1 MMIET
6 EKEKICIHRLVSEK
20 QEIVMCEGDMIV
32 PDSKPDILNT
42 ICTSGVISIY
52 KKEVLDGKVRIDGN
66 INTYVMYL
74 SEDTNGKIR
83 SLNPTLDFSENIAVP
98 NCMENMNLQID
109 SKIKSIECKVI
120 NGRKISVKVAIEF
133 NLKLYSDEEVD
144 VINNILNQENIK
156 LLRKETKVNS
166 LLAIKE
172 NKVYAKDTILI
183 DNTDNL
189 AEILKANIN
198 IVDKDIKLSYN
209 KILAKSE
216 AEFKIMYLTEENQIK
231 TINSKIPLIGFIDV
245 QNITEENI
253 CDVNYQIQNIIIKPN
268 STEEHSIYIEIE
280 TLLSCMVYEEKN
292 INLIQDLY
300 STSKKI
306 DFNEK
311 QINAIT
317 DKCIQKETK
326 QIRENIDSLNI
337 SNKRIIDVDV
347 IADINKESKLN
358 SAIMFEGNIA
368 LNFTLISNDEQD
380 LETQIIN
387 IPFQHAF
394 ENLNDLENRKSNV
407 TIEIKSQDFIVQ
419 ENGSVSC
426 NIDMDLNLNSYKNT
440 KLNMLDEINEN
451 GDREEQEY
459 NIIIYV
465 TKNGDTLWKIAKRFG
480 STVEQIVQVNDIEE
494 ENKIYPNQKL
504 YIPRYA

>member
-1 MMIET
+1 MIET

-20 QEIVMCEGDMIV
+20 KEIVMCEGDMIV

-66 INTYVMYL
+66 VNTYVMYL

-83 SLNPTLDFSENIAVP
+83 SLNPSLDFSESISVP

-109 SKIKSIECKVI
+109 YKVKSIECKVI

-144 VINNILNQENIK
+144 VINNISNQENIK
-156 LLRKETKVNS
+156 LLRKEIKVNS
-166 LLAIKE
+166 LLAVKE

-189 AEILKANIN
+189 AEILKANID

-209 KILAKSE
+209 KILAKAE

-253 CDVNYQIQNIIIKPN
+253 CDVNYQLQNIIIKPN
-268 STEEHSIYIEIE
+268 SSEEHSIYIEIE
-280 TLLSCMVYEEKN
+280 TLLNCMIYEEKN
-292 INLIQDLY
+292 INLVQDLY

-306 DFNEK
+306 DFCEK

-317 DKCIQKETK
+317 DKFIQKETK
-326 QIRENIDSLNI
+326 QIRENIDSI
-337 SNKRIIDVDV
+337 DIINKKIIDVDV
-347 IADINKESKLN
+347 VANIDKESKLN
-358 SAIMFEGNIA
+358 SAIMFEGNIS
-368 LNFTLISNDEQD
+368 LEFILVSNDEQN
-380 LETQIIN
+380 LETQAIN

-394 ENLNDLENRKSNV
+394 ENLNDIENRKSNV
-407 TIEIKSQDFIVQ
+407 NIEIKSKDFIIQ
-419 ENGSVSC
+419 ENGSISC
-426 NIDMDLNLNSYKNT
+426 NIDMDLNLDSYQNT
-440 KLNMLDEINEN
+440 KLNVIDEINEN

-494 ENKIYPNQKL
+494 ENRIYPNQKL

>member
-1 MMIET
+1 MIET

-52 KKEVLDGKVRIDGN
+52 KKEVLEGKVRIDGN

-83 SLNPTLDFSENIAVP
+83 SLNPSLDFSENIAVP
-98 NCMENMNLQID
+98 NCMENMNLQVD
-109 SKIKSIECKVI
+109 SKVKSIECKVI
-120 NGRKISVKVAIEF
+120 NGRKISVKAAIEF

-144 VINNILNQENIK
+144 VVNNILNQGNIK

-166 LLAIKE
+166 LLAVKE

-216 AEFKIMYLTEENQIK
+216 AEFKIMYLTEDNQIK

-268 STEEHSIYIEIE
+268 SAEEHSIYIEIE

-306 DFNEK
+306 DFSEK

-358 SAIMFEGNIA
+358 SAIMFEGNIV
-368 LNFTLISNDEQD
+368 LNFTLISNDEQN
-380 LETQIIN
+380 LETQTIN

-394 ENLNDLENRKSNV
+394 ENLNDIENRKSTV
-407 TIEIKSQDFIVQ
+407 AIEIKSQDFIIQ

-440 KLNMLDEINEN
+440 KLNMIDEINEN

-459 NIIIYV
+459 NVIIYI
-465 TKNGDTLWKIAKRFG
+465 TKSGDTLWKIAKRFG

>member
-1 MMIET
+1 MIET

-66 INTYVMYL
+66 VNTYVMYL

-83 SLNPTLDFSENIAVP
+83 SLNPSLDFSENISVP

-109 SKIKSIECKVI
+109 SKVKSIECKVI

-144 VINNILNQENIK
+144 VINNISNQENIK
-156 LLRKETKVNS
+156 VLRKEIKVNS
-166 LLAIKE
+166 LLAVKE

-189 AEILKANIN
+189 AEILKANID

-209 KILAKSE
+209 KILAKAE

-268 STEEHSIYIEIE
+268 SSEEHSIYIEIE
-280 TLLSCMVYEEKN
+280 TLLNCMIYEEKN
-292 INLIQDLY
+292 INLVQDLY
-300 STSKKI
+300 SITKKI
-306 DFNEK
+306 DFSEK

-317 DKCIQKETK
+317 DKCLQKETK

-337 SNKRIIDVDV
+337 SNKKILDVDV
-347 IADINKESKLN
+347 ITDINKESKLN
-358 SAIMFEGNIA
+358 SAIMFEGNIG
-368 LNFTLISNDEQD
+368 LNFTLINNEEQD
-380 LETQIIN
+380 LETQTIN

-394 ENLNDLENRKSNV
+394 ENLNDFENRKSNV
-407 TIEIKSQDFIVQ
+407 AIEIKSQDFIVQ

-440 KLNMLDEINEN
+440 KLNMIDEITEN
-451 GDREEQEY
+451 GDREEQKY
-459 NIIIYV
+459 NVIIYV
-465 TKNGDTLWKIAKRFG
+465 TKSGDTLWKIAKRFG

>member
-1 MMIET
+1 MIET

-20 QEIVMCEGDMIV
+20 QEIIMCEGDMIV

-83 SLNPTLDFSENIAVP
+83 SLNPSLDFSEIIAVP

-109 SKIKSIECKVI
+109 SNLKSIECKVI
-120 NGRKISVKVAIEF
+120 NGRKISVKVAVEF
-133 NLKLYSDEEVD
+133 NLKLYSDEEVE

-166 LLAIKE
+166 LLALKE
-172 NKVYAKDTILI
+172 NKIYAKDTILI

-189 AEILKANIN
+189 AEILKANIS

-216 AEFKIMYLTEENQIK
+216 AEFKIMYLTEDNQIK
-231 TINSKIPLIGFIDV
+231 KINSKIPLIGFIDV

-253 CDVNYQIQNIIIKPN
+253 CDVDYQIQNIIIKPN
-268 STEEHSIYIEIE
+268 TAEEHSIYIEIE

-306 DFNEK
+306 DFSEK

-326 QIRENIDSLNI
+326 QIRENIDSLNMN
-337 SNKRIIDVDV
+337 NKRIIDVDV
-347 IADINKESKLN
+347 IATINKESKLN
-358 SAIMFEGNIA
+358 SAIMFEGNIG
-368 LNFTLISNDEQD
+368 LNFTLISNDEQN
-380 LETQIIN
+380 LEIQTIN

-394 ENLNDLENRKSNV
+394 ENLNDLDNRKNTV
-407 TIEIKSQDFIVQ
+407 TLEIKSQDFTIQ
-419 ENGSVSC
+419 ENGNVSC
-426 NIDMDLNLNSYKNT
+426 NIDMELNLNSYNNT
-440 KLNMLDEINEN
+440 KLNMIDEINDN

-459 NIIIYV
+459 NVIIYI
-465 TKNGDTLWKIAKRFG
+465 TKNGDTLWKIAKKFG
-480 STVEQIVQVNDIEE
+480 STVEQIIQVNDIEE

-504 YIPRYA
+504 FIPRYA